1 MEDLLLLPQVYLR
14 VRHLASA
21 IKRPLPSAR
30 YLAPLSIRKETIM
43 VDKTVARGDLY
54 FLWHPAAPTLCS
66 GYGLVVHDG
75 DKQHLV
81 GLLMVDCPGPVPT
94 RWLAKVE
101 QTLGNY
107 TLVPT
112 TAPDERSIIC
122 HMYIGA
128 DSLIHVE
135 RRPQAI
141 ADEIQT
147 ALLPLLDHPP
157 RPSFQVRWDAQN
169 QIWKSSFFSENNVAQ
184 TQQLR
189 PLFSLG
195 QVVATPGALDAL
207 ATTQQ
212 TPMEFLYRHVSGDWG
227 SLDIQDIQT
236 NEEALLYDNRLMSA
250 YTLADATRIWV
261 ITEWDR
267 SVTTI
272 LLPSEY

>member
-1 MEDLLLLPQVYLR
+1 
-14 VRHLASA
+14 
-21 IKRPLPSAR
+21 
-30 YLAPLSIRKETIM
+30 M

-54 FLWHPAAPTLCS
+54 FLWHPTAPTLCS
-66 GYGLVVHDG
+66 GYGLAVRDG

-112 TAPDERSIIC
+112 TAPDERSIVC
-122 HMYIGA
+122 HMYIEA
-128 DSLIHVE
+128 DSLVHVDGT
-135 RRPQAI
+135 PQAI